1 MFNEKNDP
9 GSWRSDYAVAS
20 SGIGDTELKDRK
32 DKKIKREGRGGAV
45 REGSRSPAQGD
56 KPAQDGNVPC
66 DGAAGCSP
74 LRSPGRAEPPGFMI
88 SRGRGGREE

>member
-9 GSWRSDYAVAS
+9 GSWRPDYAVAS

-45 REGSRSPAQGD
+45 RAQ
-56 KPAQDGNVPC
+56 QVPC
-66 DGAAGCSP
+66 PGGQAC
-74 LRSPGRAEPPGFMI
+74 PGRQCAL
-88 SRGRGGREE
+88 